1 MRFSDN
7 FHPEWG
13 FLAPARGVMRTLRIV
28 VVATAIGASAGGAVV
43 FSLMDRSDS
52 EELVAART
60 LAQPVQT
67 TLAAASA
74 QASAASMQAAPS
86 TQAAPSMQSA
96 PAIQASASTQTSA
109 PHAVA
114 PQPQPQG
121 AAREQSPLLPPVQTG
136 RGKVLVVGVEAGTVT
151 TTPAPVRAA
160 VAGLAELSPISVS
173 ADAVAAAAAADA
185 AQQQKKA
192 AAVRRRQY
200 VQQYGLA
207 GQRDPGRRTPLALL
221 PQGWSGFGFRDD
233 F

>member
-52 EELVAART
+52 EESVAART

-74 QASAASMQAAPS
+74 QAPAPPIQAAPS

-114 PQPQPQG
+114 RQPQPQG

-160 VAGLAELSPISVS
+160 VAGLANRPRSRYRLMPSRLLRLPTRPSSKRKLLRYGVGNTCSNTVWQASGIR
-173 ADAVAAAAAADA
+173 DA
-185 AQQQKKA
+185 A
-192 AAVRRRQY
+192 
-200 VQQYGLA
+200 
-207 GQRDPGRRTPLALL
+207 TPLALL